1 MKYITKYLLAALLL
15 TGSTY
20 AFAQTDLIA
29 HLKLDTINKH
39 VSGLTEI
46 KIGGPFDVQITQGST
61 EGLTMYA
68 PTEIVDRIVTEVS
81 GGVLKIQNK
90 HDNWSSG
97 EKSWWSEK
105 SWWRRH
111 PGKIKVFVTVKDI
124 SSVSLSG
131 SGEAVFANG
140 ITANALKLKV
150 RGSGNITGKIQV
162 KTLQSSVSGSGN
174 IKLSGTAETSTVKVT
189 GSGNFMALDLVT
201 TNSAA
206 HISGSGNAEINAN
219 DKLDAAISGSGGVRY
234 MGAVKT
240 INSKKSGSGS
250 ISKI

>member
-1 MKYITKYLLAALLL
+1 MKHIIKYLLAALLI
-15 TGSTY
+15 TGSMY
-20 AFAQTDLIA
+20 AFGQTDSIT

-39 VSGLTEI
+39 LSGFTAI
-46 KIGGPFDVQITQGST
+46 KIAGPFDVQITQGNT
-61 EGLTMYA
+61 EGLVMYA

-81 GGVLKIQNK
+81 GSVLKIQNK

-105 SWWRRH
+105 GWWRRH

-124 SSVSLSG
+124 NSVSLSG
-131 SGEAVFANG
+131 SGEAVFENG
-140 ITANALKLKV
+140 ITANALKLRV
-150 RGSGNITGKIQV
+150 RGSGDITGKIQV

-174 IKLSGTAETSTVKVT
+174 ITLSGTAENSIVKVT
-189 GSGNFMALDLVT
+189 GSGNFKARDLVT

-234 MGAVKT
+234 MGAVKN
-240 INSKKSGSGS
+240 INTKKSGSGS